1 MKLYLEEKKLVAHN
15 GTLSH
20 LQRTFKSD
28 QVTSNASC
36 CCVFFFAII
45 ASFLC
50 VQRTAIHTYNWIECS
65 ESGLTSIESL
75 MVAPIGQASIL

>member
-1 MKLYLEEKKLVAHN
+1 MEHFPIYKE
-15 GTLSH
+15 LSN
-20 LQRTFKSD
+20 QIKSHRMRAF
-28 QVTSNASC
+28 V
-36 CCVFFFAII
+36 VFFFAII

-75 MVAPIGQASIL
+75 MVAPIGQASILWKYALHYHDSR